1 MSNVK
6 FLNTAPCAEALDR
19 IASKTFIRL
28 SYEYGICMIRRDI
41 IPALASLCLKS
52 LIGNLN
58 SLREGNDMAAHI
70 NLFDIV
76 TFGVV
81 ELNFEETEKAT
92 NILPDFRIGPKGCEY
107 CKMDYNEYSK
117 HQVPIEEY
125 NGRILNV
132 RDDEAYNE
140 TWYDLLHTITTICY
154 GIINLNINNKELLS
168 IFIKI
173 FLEEVFY
180 DLGMNFGK
188 KNYAYKLFD
197 LLYFN
202 YKAEDKMWGTD
213 VMPEYKLIAKDDV
226 FQEDRI
232 NNFIDEYEKDNDL
245 KEVAKDDDFKPLR
258 YQ

>member
-1 MSNVK
+1 MSKVK
-6 FLNTAPCAEALDR
+6 FLNTAPCAQALDR

-52 LIGNLN
+52 IIGNLN
-58 SLREGNDMAAHI
+58 SLREGNDMSAHI

-81 ELNFEETEKAT
+81 ELNFEDTEKAT
-92 NILPDFRIGPKGCEY
+92 NILPDFRIGPKGCGY
-107 CKMDYNEYSK
+107 CKMEYTEYSK

-125 NGRILNV
+125 GGRIVNV
-132 RDDEAYNE
+132 KTNDERNE
-140 TWYDLLHTITTICY
+140 TWYDLLHTITTICH
-154 GIINLNINNKELLS
+154 GNINLDINNKQILE
-168 IFIKI
+168 IFIEI

-180 DLGMNFGK
+180 DLGLNFGK
-188 KNYAYKLFD
+188 KDYAYKLFD

-202 YKAEDKMWGTD
+202 YKEEDKMWGTD

-232 NNFIDEYEKDNDL
+232 NHFIDELEKENVDKD
-245 KEVAKDDDFKPLR
+245 VIDDDFKPLR

>member
-1 MSNVK
+1 MSKVN

-58 SLREGNDMAAHI
+58 SLREGSDMSAHI
-70 NLFDIV
+70 NLFDLV

-92 NILPDFRIGPKGCEY
+92 NILPDFRIGPRGCKY

-125 NGRILNV
+125 GGRILNV
-132 RDDEAYNE
+132 KTDDYNE
-140 TWYDLLHTITTICY
+140 TWMDLMYTITTICY
-154 GIINLNINNKELLS
+154 ANINLNINDKRLLS
-168 IFIKI
+168 IFIEV

-180 DLGMNFGK
+180 DLGLNFGK
-188 KNYAYKLFD
+188 KDYAYKLFD
-197 LLYFN
+197 ILYFN
-202 YKAEDKMWGTD
+202 YKDEDKMWGTD

-226 FQEDRI
+226 YQEDRI
-232 NNFIDEYEKDNDL
+232 NSVIDEYEKDDM
-245 KEVAKDDDFKPLR
+245 KKKDDDFKPLR